1 MITKTERYSRQ
12 VVQAVVQNPL
22 MCWPEVFVI
31 RDEAFHKNT
40 QPIWGIVRDLVTVH
54 LRDGENITLTPELVI
69 AALEQ
74 LNVKA
79 DTSWLC
85 LPVSESA
92 FLEAVHNLHP
102 KTLTSGE
109 MQIRLRLK
117 TQCERIAAKS
127 VGAAGSDD
135 WPELVPISGPEPESI
150 VPEDFPEC
158 VAGIVRA
165 AMDCLEV
172 PCELPALLALGVLA
186 TACQKR
192 FQILSAGGHV
202 EPLSLFLL
210 PALNPGE
217 RKTAAKNLIVKPIE
231 VFERQLQAAVADELR
246 ENESKRQ
253 TAFKRIE
260 HLRGVAAKN
269 TDASEREIAQREID
283 ELERDMPPARY
294 KPQLIC
300 DDCTP
305 EHVATLLSR
314 NGERMAVLSDE
325 AGVFDLI
332 NGRYSAKGPNL
343 DVFLQSHAGSQVR
356 VDRGSRESI
365 LLHNPAMTICCSV
378 QPFVLQELGAN
389 RAFKGRGLV
398 ARFLFAMPKS
408 RLGFRTLQPKQVP
421 ERVESQWSDLVHEL
435 LAIPQHHDE
444 FNGPTALTISLSPEA
459 YRIWKQ
465 EQRQT
470 EKEMRPGGAWNSE
483 TAWSSKFPGALLRV
497 AGVLHCAV
505 CVSQGKSPADVRVT
519 ESTMESAARIGRKIK
534 GHTLKV
540 FGEMGLS
547 EDLRFAAKIAE
558 WIRRTGQTEFTKRE
572 CSRHCNSSGSV
583 KQLEGAFGL
592 LTERGWIRP
601 AGVQKASGGGG
612 GRPSHPFEVNPAVA
626 ELDDKTDKTPEWGA
640 DDDVSSVLSQ
650 DSGDSG
656 GSVVAD
662 DDVLSVLS
670 ADSGGTKNR
679 NPSVGRDDFAWT
691 DTAFS

>member
-54 LRDGENITLTPELVI
+54 LRDGENVTLTPELVI

-135 WPELVPISGPEPESI
+135 WPELMPISGPEPESI

-165 AMDCLEV
+165 ASDCLEV

-217 RKTAAKNLIVKPIE
+217 RKTAAKNLIVRPIE
-231 VFERQLQAAVADELR
+231 TFERQLQAAVGDELR

-260 HLRGVAAKN
+260 HLRGVAAKDK
-269 TDASEREIAQREID
+269 DASAREIAQREID
-283 ELERDMPPARY
+283 ELEREMPPARY

-325 AGVFDLI
+325 AGIFDLI

-356 VDRGSRESI
+356 VDRGSRESV
-365 LLHNPAMTICCSV
+365 LLHNPAMTVCCSV
-378 QPFVLQELGAN
+378 QPYVLQELGAN

-421 ERVESQWSDLVHEL
+421 ERVETQWSDLVQSL
-435 LAIPQHHDE
+435 LNIPQHHDE

-459 YRIWKQ
+459 YRIWRQ

-470 EKEMRPGGAWNSE
+470 EKEMRPGGVWNSE
-483 TAWSSKFPGALLRV
+483 TGWASKYPGAVLRI

-505 CVSQGKSPADVRVT
+505 CVSQGNSPADVRVT
-519 ESTMESAARIGRKIK
+519 ESTMESAVRIGRKIK
-534 GHTLKV
+534 QHSLKV

-547 EDLRFAAKIAE
+547 EDLRFASKIAE
-558 WIRRTGQTEFTKRE
+558 WIQRTGQTEFTKRE
-572 CSRHCNSSGSV
+572 CSRHCNSAGYG
-583 KQLEGAFGL
+583 KQLDGAFGL

-601 AGVQKASGGGG
+601 GVQKATGASG
-612 GRPSHPFEVNPAVA
+612 GRPSYPFEVNPAVA
-626 ELDDKTDKTPEWGA
+626 ELDDKTDKTPEWRA
-640 DDDVSSVLSQ
+640 DDDVSSVLS
-650 DSGDSG
+650 SEFGEAAAG
-656 GSVVAD
+656 FAGAGNGEAYAWAD
-662 DDVLSVLS
+662 DLL
-670 ADSGGTKNR
+670 G
-679 NPSVGRDDFAWT
+679 
-691 DTAFS
+691 